1 MRESARQFPVMAH
14 LASSARPRL
23 GRDALR
29 TRPTSPTPQRL
40 ARVAREGGFS
50 AIHRDGPR
58 RGDARDAS
66 RRAPFARRV
75 RALRASFSRGALRRR
90 ARVSRGG
97 RRRRRRARRRR
108 RVLPV
113 LPRRVTDRPRPR
125 GAPSPVRRSG
135 PRARPRRGRR
145 APRPRP
151 PPPPPPDPPRHPP
164 PAASSATSRSS
175 PRACARAVT
184 TSRPSPS
191 RSPFPRAPR
200 APGGDP
206 RAPRRRHVS
215 RRAHI

>member
-125 GAPSPVRRSG
+125 GAPSPSADPDPALDRAAGDASTSASTAAAAARPASASPPPRRQPRLAVRRGHARGRS
-135 PRARPRRGRR
+135 RHHVLRPRG
-145 APRPRP
+145 
-151 PPPPPPDPPRHPP
+151 HP
-164 PAASSATSRSS
+164 S
-175 PRACARAVT
+175 
-184 TSRPSPS
+184 
-191 RSPFPRAPR
+191 PRAPR